1 MSVVVEYPVLSL
13 RRGEDRRVRAGHPW
27 IFSNE
32 VDCDRTP
39 LSAFEPGEAVAV
51 CDAEGEVIGLGYAN
65 PNSLICARLLVR
77 GARRPID
84 RALIAERLARALALR
99 ERAFERPYYR
109 LVHGE
114 GDGLP
119 GLVLD
124 RFGEVIVGQ
133 IGTAGMER
141 LRPEI
146 EAALCELIAP
156 RALLWKNDSGV
167 RALEGLPERVEIAF
181 GTLPEPLLVEEYGIA
196 FAIDPRR
203 GQKTGWYYDQ
213 RDNRRRLLPWVEGKR
228 VLDLFSYVGAFGLL
242 AARHGAR
249 QVLCI
254 DDSAYAV
261 EAVID
266 NALRNGLATR
276 VSAERGEAFEVLR
289 TLRAERQRFDVIVLD
304 PPAFIKRRKD
314 FKEGA
319 IAYRRLNEM
328 ALKVLNPGGILVSC
342 SCSFHF
348 GRADLLAALH
358 QAARHIDRHLR
369 VLAEL
374 QQDLDHPVHPAIE
387 ETEYLKGF
395 LCHVSLP

>member
-1 MSVVVEYPVLSL
+1 MGEVVEYPVLSL
-13 RRGEDRRVRAGHPW
+13 RRGEDRRLRAGHPW
-27 IFSNE
+27 VFSNE
-32 VDCDRTP
+32 VDTERTP
-39 LSAFEPGEAVAV
+39 LSEFEPGEAVAV

-84 RALIAERLARALALR
+84 RQLIADRLARALALR
-99 ERAFERPYYR
+99 DRAFAKPFYR

-124 RFGEVIVGQ
+124 RFGQVLVGQ

-146 EAALCELIAP
+146 EAALKALVAP
-156 RALLWKNDSGV
+156 RALLWKNDSAV
-167 RALEGLPERVEIAF
+167 RALEGLPERVELAF
-181 GTLPEPLLVEEYGIA
+181 GTMPDPLLVEEHDLV
-196 FAIDPRR
+196 FAIDPVR

-213 RDNRRRLLPWVEGKR
+213 RDNRRRLSPWVEGRR
-228 VLDLFSYVGAFGLL
+228 VLDLFCYAGAWGLL

-254 DDSAYAV
+254 DDSSYAV

-266 NALRNGLATR
+266 NALRNGLAGK
-276 VSAERGEAFEVLR
+276 VSAQRGEAFEVLR
-289 TLRAERQRFDVIVLD
+289 ALRADRQRFDVVILD

-319 IAYRRLNEM
+319 IAYRRLNEL
-328 ALKVLNPGGILVSC
+328 ALQVLNPGGILVSC

-348 GRADLLAALH
+348 GRADLLAALR
-358 QAARHIDRHLR
+358 QAARQTDRQLR
-369 VLAEL
+369 VLAQL

-387 ETEYLKGF
+387 ETDYLKGF
-395 LCHVSLP
+395 LCHVAMP

>member
-1 MSVVVEYPVLSL
+1 MGEVVEYPVLSL
-13 RRGEDRRVRAGHPW
+13 RRGEDRRLRAGHPW
-27 IFSNE
+27 VFSNE
-32 VDCDRTP
+32 VDTERTP
-39 LSAFEPGEAVAV
+39 LSEFEPGEAVAV

-84 RALIAERLARALALR
+84 RNLIADRLARALALR
-99 ERAFERPYYR
+99 DRAFAKPFYR

-124 RFGEVIVGQ
+124 RFGQVLVGQ

-146 EAALCELIAP
+146 EAALKALIAP
-156 RALLWKNDSGV
+156 RALLWKNDSAV
-167 RALEGLPERVEIAF
+167 RALEGLPERVELAF
-181 GTLPEPLLVEEYGIA
+181 GTMPDPLIVEEHDLV
-196 FAIDPRR
+196 FAIDPVR

-213 RDNRRRLLPWVEGKR
+213 RDNRRRLSPWVEGRR
-228 VLDLFSYVGAFGLL
+228 VLDLFCYAGAWGLL

-254 DDSAYAV
+254 DDSSYAV

-266 NALRNGLATR
+266 NALRNGLAGK

-289 TLRAERQRFDVIVLD
+289 ALV
-304 PPAFIKRRKD
+304 P
-314 FKEGA
+314 
-319 IAYRRLNEM
+319 IAS
-328 ALKVLNPGGILVSC
+328 VS
-342 SCSFHF
+342 
-348 GRADLLAALH
+348 
-358 QAARHIDRHLR
+358 
-369 VLAEL
+369 
-374 QQDLDHPVHPAIE
+374 
-387 ETEYLKGF
+387 TW
-395 LCHVSLP
+395 

>member
-1 MSVVVEYPVLSL
+1 MGEVVEYPVLSL
-13 RRGEDRRVRAGHPW
+13 RRGEDRRLRAGHPW
-27 IFSNE
+27 VFSNE
-32 VDCDRTP
+32 VDTERTP
-39 LSAFEPGEAVAV
+39 LSEFEPGEAVAV

-84 RALIAERLARALALR
+84 RNLIADRLARALALR
-99 ERAFERPYYR
+99 DRAFAKPFYR

-124 RFGEVIVGQ
+124 RFGQVLVGQ

-146 EAALCELIAP
+146 EAALKALIAP
-156 RALLWKNDSGV
+156 RALLWKNDSAV
-167 RALEGLPERVEIAF
+167 RALEGLPERVELAF
-181 GTLPEPLLVEEYGIA
+181 GTMPDPLIVEEHDLV
-196 FAIDPRR
+196 FAIDPVR

-213 RDNRRRLLPWVEGKR
+213 RDNRRRLSPWVEGRR
-228 VLDLFSYVGAFGLL
+228 VLDLFCYAGAWGLL

-254 DDSAYAV
+254 DDSSYAV

-266 NALRNGLATR
+266 NALRNGLAGK

-289 TLRAERQRFDVIVLD
+289 ALRADRQRFDVVILD

-319 IAYRRLNEM
+319 IAYRRLNEL
-328 ALKVLNPGGILVSC
+328 ALQVLNPGGILVSC

-348 GRADLLAALH
+348 GRADLLAALR
-358 QAARHIDRHLR
+358 QAARQADRQLR
-369 VLAEL
+369 VLAQL

-387 ETEYLKGF
+387 ETDYLKGF
-395 LCHVSLP
+395 LCHVAVP